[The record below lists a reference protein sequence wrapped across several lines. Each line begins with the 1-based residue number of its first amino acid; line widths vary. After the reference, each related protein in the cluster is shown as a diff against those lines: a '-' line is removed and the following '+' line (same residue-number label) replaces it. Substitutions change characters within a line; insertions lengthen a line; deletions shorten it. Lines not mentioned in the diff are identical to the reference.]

1 MLQITLEPQEQI
13 KLNPSR
19 RSNDWDFKLKVVR
32 EGDFAEL
39 RISFED
45 SLDSESTEDI
55 NYNSVDGEGDG
66 QNNQLL

>member
-39 RISFED
+39 RVSFED
-45 SLDSESTEDI
+45 SHDSESTEDI
-55 NYNSVDGEGDG
+55 SYNSIDGNNEE
-66 QNNQLL
+66 QNTQLL

>member
-19 RSNDWDFKLKVVR
+19 RSNDWDFKLKVVH

-39 RISFED
+39 RVSFED
-45 SLDSESTEDI
+45 SNDSESTEDI
-55 NYNSVDGEGDG
+55 SYNSIDGNNEE
-66 QNNQLL
+66 QNTQLL

>member
-39 RISFED
+39 RVSFED
-45 SLDSESTEDI
+45 SNDSDSTEDI
-55 NYNSVDGEGDG
+55 GYNSIDGNGEE
-66 QNNQLL
+66 QNTQLL